1 MVGELNTVLFK
12 EHFTIRVSHKQE
24 LTEGKRLSPKMLEDR
39 VSDFLRNKF
48 GQKFYERSLQIEPN
62 KYHNFDLVSESKNFY
77 GS

>member
-1 MVGELNTVLFK
+1 
-12 EHFTIRVSHKQE
+12 
-24 LTEGKRLSPKMLEDR
+24 MLEDR